1 MTSSVFKKTSTLL
14 NGSVILS
21 NRKPQ
26 VLPVRILKAAVTTCK
41 LLVQPS
47 VRLQQKSLI

>member
-41 LLVQPS
+41 LFVQPS
-47 VRLQQKSLI
+47 MRLQQKSLI